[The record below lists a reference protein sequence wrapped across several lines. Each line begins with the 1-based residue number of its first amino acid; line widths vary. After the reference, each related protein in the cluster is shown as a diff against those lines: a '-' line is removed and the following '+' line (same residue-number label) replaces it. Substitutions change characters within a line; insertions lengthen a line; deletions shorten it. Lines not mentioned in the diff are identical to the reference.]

1 MQDLKPEF
9 VCQIIA
15 HARELNAGTAPVADG
30 GDDGEPPSPG
40 GFEFDETRAT
50 TERHKEH
57 EHDPLYQELER
68 LIGTLSTDEV
78 YELIALVWLG
88 RGDGTLDDWANLID
102 QALDRRADRTAS
114 YLLEMPLLPEY
125 LTDGLEEFGFS
136 VEDFEGESI

>member
-9 VCQIIA
+9 VCQVIA
-15 HARELNAGTAPVADG
+15 HARELNAGSALFP
-30 GDDGEPPSPG
+30 DDDDSGEGRSPG

-50 TERHKEH
+50 MERHKEH
-57 EHDPLYQELER
+57 EHDPSYQELER
-68 LIGTLSTDEV
+68 LIGTLSTDEI

-88 RGDGTLDDWANLID
+88 RGDGTADDWDDLVD

-114 YLLEMPLLPEY
+114 YLLEMPLLAEY

-136 VEDFEGESI
+136 VEDFEGETI